1 MRLLEDVEI
10 TMLEEQ
16 GCTAEN
22 WLAVMVSE
30 EFRPDAV
37 HNVNF
42 YGTVELGAFYD
53 NIEVEEGF
61 WKRSGIRN
69 ATLRNVTIGD
79 NCLIENVS
87 GHISGYDIAPG
98 CYIANVGTISALAT
112 DFGNGIELSVLS
124 EAGEP
129 NVVLSDKLTAQL
141 AFLMIQSNAVFKM
154 VKKECAM
161 DADTSE
167 RGVIG
172 ERVRITFTREISNA
186 RVGDYCEVQG
196 ASRISNTSLM
206 SSDDAPTFIGSDVI
220 IENSIVAQGAS
231 VVDGAKVDSCFVG
244 ENVHVGK
251 GFTAISSLFFA
262 NCFLDN
268 GEANASFLGPFCTAR
283 HKSTFLVGGV
293 FLFYD
298 AAAGVNQSNH
308 LYKTGPLHWGRF
320 DRGAKTTN
328 NSHID
333 WPAHIGAF
341 SLLKGDLTSHP
352 DLSTLPFSVITVTD
366 GKTYVEPGRN
376 FCSVGVWRDVEKW
389 KKRDLRPLGNRRDYI
404 TTDFPNPYLIQQTME
419 ARDILRRLVA
429 EQGEEVEEYTY
440 GKCFIKRE
448 ALLRANN
455 YYDMVIKVFIGHVIH
470 EGNMATPYDT
480 GADQWIDL
488 AGLLAPRKEIMR
500 LLSDV
505 DDGMVNSID
514 ALTECLRRIKNDYPG
529 NCAGYAHS
537 IIQREEGKMF
547 YDEAKWT
554 EAADE
559 ARALWVKTVR
569 QDAEQEYTLGDI
581 PEMIFRKFLDTI
593 N

>member
-161 DADTSE
+161 DADASE

-186 RVGDYCEVQG
+186 RVGDYCE
-196 ASRISNTSLM
+196 
-206 SSDDAPTFIGSDVI
+206 
-220 IENSIVAQGAS
+220 
-231 VVDGAKVDSCFVG
+231 
-244 ENVHVGK
+244 GK
-251 GFTAISSLFFA
+251 
-262 NCFLDN
+262 
-268 GEANASFLGPFCTAR
+268 E
-283 HKSTFLVGGV
+283 
-293 FLFYD
+293 
-298 AAAGVNQSNH
+298 
-308 LYKTGPLHWGRF
+308 
-320 DRGAKTTN
+320 
-328 NSHID
+328 
-333 WPAHIGAF
+333 PAVSA
-341 SLLKGDLTSHP
+341 
-352 DLSTLPFSVITVTD
+352 TLP
-366 GKTYVEPGRN
+366 
-376 FCSVGVWRDVEKW
+376 
-389 KKRDLRPLGNRRDYI
+389 
-404 TTDFPNPYLIQQTME
+404 
-419 ARDILRRLVA
+419 
-429 EQGEEVEEYTY
+429 
-440 GKCFIKRE
+440 
-448 ALLRANN
+448 
-455 YYDMVIKVFIGHVIH
+455 
-470 EGNMATPYDT
+470 
-480 GADQWIDL
+480 
-488 AGLLAPRKEIMR
+488 
-500 LLSDV
+500 
-505 DDGMVNSID
+505 
-514 ALTECLRRIKNDYPG
+514 
-529 NCAGYAHS
+529 
-537 IIQREEGKMF
+537 
-547 YDEAKWT
+547 
-554 EAADE
+554 
-559 ARALWVKTVR
+559 
-569 QDAEQEYTLGDI
+569 
-581 PEMIFRKFLDTI
+581 
-593 N
+593 